1 MNYSPFLLPN
11 VTPTLGNSLSSMT
24 MQINKS
30 SSSNESHRQSK
41 LMNYINNIKIP
52 TRCWDKY

>member
-1 MNYSPFLLPN
+1 MNISAHSLPN
-11 VTPTLGNSLSSMT
+11 VTPTLRNSLSSMT

-30 SSSNESHRQSK
+30 SLSNESHRQSE

-52 TRCWDKY
+52 TRCWDK